1 MLEQKKYNFCV
12 IIIYVQDTF
21 EILRRELKK
30 MNNENINKTNI
41 NWYPGHM
48 AKTKREIIEKL
59 NLIDVVY
66 EVVDAR
72 MPLSSKIVDIDELI
86 KDKPRILVMTKYD
99 LCDKTETDKIIKY
112 YEELGYK
119 VVAVDLMSGLNVKKI
134 LDYTKEIMDIENKK
148 RESKGMKPRAARA
161 LIVGVPNAGKSTLI
175 NRLVGKKSA
184 GVGDTPGFT
193 KSLSWIRINKDVE
206 LLDSPGILWPK
217 MEDQEAAHILACLSS
232 IKEEI
237 LNPDAIAVFIL
248 RKLYELYPERLEER
262 YGVVELD
269 EDLIEVYDTIAKR
282 RGALS
287 RGGVADYD
295 KVSNII
301 IRDLKNGYFGNITFD
316 RLDVKK

>member
-1 MLEQKKYNFCV
+1 MDVYQK
-12 IIIYVQDTF
+12 
-21 EILRRELKK
+21 REMRKNKK
-30 MNNENINKTNI
+30 MDENTKSLPSTSI

-48 AKTKREIIEKL
+48 AKTKREILEKL

-86 KDKPRILVMTKYD
+86 KDKPRILVMSKYD

-148 RESKGMKPRAARA
+148 RESKGMNPRAARA